1 MKVLGHEE
9 KESSSEGLSD
19 FSGLQP
25 ERALTDP
32 DITHLKNGIMN
43 IHKWA
48 NEWKNKRMKNM
59 DLCLIVNSSR
69 TA

>member
-48 NEWKNKRMKNM
+48 NE
-59 DLCLIVNSSR
+59 
-69 TA
+69 